1 MRKLKLTELN
11 RLSLEEYKAK
21 DKQPL
26 VLVMD
31 NIRSGLNIGS
41 AFRVA
46 DCFALEKIILCGI
59 SQTPPHREIMRSAIG
74 AEQSVDW
81 SYEKDTVE
89 ALKQL
94 KNEGYLIAG
103 VEQTTESI
111 LLSEFEWSGKQP
123 LALVLGN
130 EVKGVSDEALE
141 HLDVCLEVPQQG
153 TKHSLN
159 VSVCTGIVVYD
170 LVRRIK

>member
-11 RLSLEEYKAK
+11 RLSLDEYKLK
-21 DKQPL
+21 EKQPL

-41 AFRVA
+41 AFRIA
-46 DCFALEKIILCGI
+46 DCFALEYIVLCGI

-81 SYEKDTVE
+81 SYEKDIAE
-89 ALKQL
+89 ALQKL
-94 KNEGYLIAG
+94 KDAGYMIAG

-111 LLSEFEWSGKQP
+111 LLSDFEWSGEKP

-130 EVKGVSDEALE
+130 EVKGVSDEALPL
-141 HLDVCLEVPQQG
+141 LDVCLEVPQEG

>member
-11 RLSLEEYKAK
+11 RLSLEEYKSKA
-21 DKQPL
+21 KQPL

-46 DCFALEKIILCGI
+46 DCFALERIVLCGI

-81 SYEKDTVE
+81 SYEKDTAA
-89 ALKQL
+89 ALKSL
-94 KNEGYLIAG
+94 KEQGYQIVG
-103 VEQTTESI
+103 VEQTTTSI
-111 LLSEFEWSGKQP
+111 PLSAFEWSGETP
-123 LALVLGN
+123 IALVLGN
-130 EVKGVSDEALE
+130 EVKGVSDTALE
-141 HLDVCLEVPQQG
+141 YLDLCLEVPQQG

-159 VSVCTGIVVYD
+159 VAVCTGIVVYD
-170 LVRRIK
+170 LIRRIQ

>member
-11 RLSLEEYKAK
+11 RLSLDEYKLK
-21 DKQPL
+21 EKQPL

-41 AFRVA
+41 AFRIA
-46 DCFALEKIILCGI
+46 DCFALEHIVLCGI

-81 SYEKDTVE
+81 SYEKDIAE
-89 ALKQL
+89 ALQKL
-94 KNEGYLIAG
+94 KDAGYMIAG

-111 LLSEFEWSGKQP
+111 LLSDFEWSGEKP

-130 EVKGVSDEALE
+130 EVKGVSDEALPL
-141 HLDVCLEVPQQG
+141 LDVCLEVPQEG

>member
-11 RLSLEEYKAK
+11 RLSLEEYKTK

-89 ALKQL
+89 ALMQL
-94 KNEGYLIAG
+94 KNKGYLIAG

-111 LLSEFEWSGKQP
+111 LLSDFEWSGEQP

-130 EVKGVSDEALE
+130 EVKGVSDEALK